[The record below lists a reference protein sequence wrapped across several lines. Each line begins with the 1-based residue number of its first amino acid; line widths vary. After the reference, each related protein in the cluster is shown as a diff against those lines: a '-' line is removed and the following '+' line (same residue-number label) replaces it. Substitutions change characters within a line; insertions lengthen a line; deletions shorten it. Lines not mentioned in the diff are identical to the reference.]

1 MSQNLKPLRTCQ
13 LKLGCAKRNIILQSS
28 INSLGSLLRQ
38 HLNPN
43 FFRVQPGTF
52 WGNICFIYTL
62 LLLPQSRPGVPHELG
77 QCVLQQESGA
87 GSLFWQNTELC
98 PVPQT
103 LVRAQ
108 CLWITTSVT
117 GMDLVKFHSCW
128 LEISLS
134 CSEQSQVT
142 PHGRHKGQSPLAGKG
157 AGVGK
162 RHLNCPLHPPYQCH
176 MGDEFCFTGTAM
188 NFRCCIPSMKQ
199 FHPLGC
205 CVCSETLK
213 KRKI

>member
-43 FFRVQPGTF
+43 FFRVQPATF

-98 PVPQT
+98 PVPQN

-128 LEISLS
+128 LEIKFELLRAEPSDTPRTAQRPKSPGWQRGRSGKKAFKLPSSPSLPVS
-134 CSEQSQVT
+134 
-142 PHGRHKGQSPLAGKG
+142 HG
-157 AGVGK
+157 
-162 RHLNCPLHPPYQCH
+162 
-176 MGDEFCFTGTAM
+176 
-188 NFRCCIPSMKQ
+188 
-199 FHPLGC
+199 
-205 CVCSETLK
+205 
-213 KRKI
+213 

>member
-1 MSQNLKPLRTCQ
+1 MGKHLFYLYSFTASHKAGLACHMSLASVSC
-13 LKLGCAKRNIILQSS
+13 
-28 INSLGSLLRQ
+28 
-38 HLNPN
+38 
-43 FFRVQPGTF
+43 
-52 WGNICFIYTL
+52 
-62 LLLPQSRPGVPHELG
+62 SRK
-77 QCVLQQESGA
+77 
-87 GSLFWQNTELC
+87 QNTEFC

-142 PHGRHKGQSPLAGKG
+142 SHGRHKGQSPLAGKG

-162 RHLNCPLHPPYQCH
+162 RHLSCPLHPPYQCH
-176 MGDEFCFTGTAM
+176 MGDEFCFTGTGM

-199 FHPLGC
+199 FHPLRC